1 MKKIIAAILLLG
13 VATAMFASRD
23 IIPIPQSVV
32 YGNSPFTL
40 KKNATIAY
48 SSADLK
54 PAADYLQQAVER
66 LTGLRLATKLA
77 AKGDIVLAIQPTD
90 DYYTLNVSKRGIK
103 TVAPTYEGIVCAIG
117 TIRQL
122 IDGNRVQ
129 AVSIVDNPQFSW
141 RGFHLDCSR
150 HFFTK
155 QEVKE
160 VIDLMAMYKLNRF
173 HWHLTDDQGWRV
185 EIKKYPKLT
194 DEGAWRMLNNQD
206 SVCLRMAET
215 ENNPDMLLPKDR
227 MRKMTDANGNTVEK
241 YGGYYTQQDLRE
253 VVAYAK
259 QRGIEVVPEI
269 DMPGHMLAAIDC
281 YDGISCF
288 KQTGWGK
295 VFTSPLCP
303 GKEKTLQ
310 FCKNIWD
317 EVCELFPYEY
327 VHIGGDEVEKDNWKA
342 CADCQKRI
350 KDNNLKN
357 EEELQ
362 SWFIHEMERYLNGK
376 GKKMIGWDEIT
387 EGGLS
392 ETSTI
397 MWWRTWAPTAIS
409 DATAHG
415 NDVIYTPVSPL
426 YLSAKAEPNSIEQI
440 YNYELLPSTLT
451 KEQQSHVLGVQAN
464 LWGEWIPS
472 RNRMM
477 YMYFP
482 RILALA
488 ELAWSKPENRNFKDF
503 YNRLTSHFA
512 MLHRLGV
519 PYRTPSLEGFYN
531 VNAFSQSGTL
541 SVTTKDPYVEIRYTT
556 DGTFPNINSPLYTEP
571 ITVDETTH
579 FILRPFSPDGRADEM
594 VQADFI
600 KQGLLEPVALPKDI
614 VPGLNVSWYDYKG
627 ATCREIISAT
637 LNGTYVVDD
646 VVIPKEAHGNIGLVI
661 SGYINVPEDGIYT
674 FALMSDDGSWL
685 KIDGNMVV
693 DNDREQSPHEMICQ
707 QALRKGMHKME
718 VRYFDH
724 NGGMLRMHV
733 YAPDGTQLAPAD
745 IYFCK

>member
-1 MKKIIAAILLLG
+1 M
-13 VATAMFASRD
+13 
-23 IIPIPQSVV
+23 
-32 YGNSPFTL
+32 
-40 KKNATIAY
+40 
-48 SSADLK
+48 
-54 PAADYLQQAVER
+54 
-66 LTGLRLATKLA
+66 
-77 AKGDIVLAIQPTD
+77 
-90 DYYTLNVSKRGIK
+90 
-103 TVAPTYEGIVCAIG
+103 
-117 TIRQL
+117 
-122 IDGNRVQ
+122 
-129 AVSIVDNPQFSW
+129 
-141 RGFHLDCSR
+141 
-150 HFFTK
+150 
-155 QEVKE
+155 
-160 VIDLMAMYKLNRF
+160 
-173 HWHLTDDQGWRV
+173 
-185 EIKKYPKLT
+185 
-194 DEGAWRMLNNQD
+194 
-206 SVCLRMAET
+206 
-215 ENNPDMLLPKDR
+215 
-227 MRKMTDANGNTVEK
+227 
-241 YGGYYTQQDLRE
+241 
-253 VVAYAK
+253 
-259 QRGIEVVPEI
+259 
-269 DMPGHMLAAIDC
+269 
-281 YDGISCF
+281 
-288 KQTGWGK
+288 
-295 VFTSPLCP
+295 FTSPLCP

-541 SVTTKDPYVEIRYTT
+541 RVTTKDPYVEIRYTT

-600 KQGLLEPVALPKDI
+600 KQGLLEPIALPKDI

-627 ATCREIISAT
+627 ATCREITSAT
-637 LNGTYVVDD
+637 LNGTYVVND
-646 VVIPKEAHGNIGLVI
+646 VVIPKEARGNIGLVI